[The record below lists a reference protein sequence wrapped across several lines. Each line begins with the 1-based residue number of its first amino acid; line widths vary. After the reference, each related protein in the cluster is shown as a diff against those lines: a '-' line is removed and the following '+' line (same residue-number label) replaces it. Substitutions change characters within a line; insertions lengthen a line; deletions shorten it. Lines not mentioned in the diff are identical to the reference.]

1 MQDSEGLRQR
11 GLRPL
16 RPAYH
21 ETPLTSIGKT
31 VRVNLPSG
39 QIRRAIVE
47 YVNEDGTA
55 KVWMQATLDL
65 APADKL
71 EPARTDVVSASL
83 FNIDTQSPLQPVPH
97 NLLVVLQHFAIK
109 QSC

>member
-1 MQDSEGLRQR
+1 MAVD
-11 GLRPL
+11 
-16 RPAYH
+16 
-21 ETPLTSIGKT
+21 KT
-31 VRVNLPSG
+31 RNLQG
-39 QIRRAIVE
+39 WQH
-47 YVNEDGTA
+47 TQA

-71 EPARTDVVSASL
+71 EQARTDVVSASL